1 MMQQLTSLRRFLL
14 AHPMV
19 ASSVLLAIALLLRIA
34 DIFILRLHEV
44 WGEILLSKALG
55 FLAIVGYLWFTR
67 QGLGTI
73 GWHARHMGRSV
84 SISIVV
90 TIFALFTAYASEYA
104 YLALQGQQPTL
115 MMMAHSH
122 SVVPNVLFKG
132 GIAFGLWLILGNC
145 VNSLMEEGLFRG
157 VTISHFGAR
166 MSLPLA
172 NMLQA
177 LLFGLWHIVWPLYY
191 STAGKMSADR
201 PIGTAIVYVITSGLT
216 GLFWGYLFIK
226 TNNLWSS
233 WISHTIVNSV
243 FNLVH
248 THTANGFDLGLPI
261 RVSMLSVI
269 FLLLIPI
276 VKRFTRRWR
285 SFSPRKLQRYAL
297 ENRST

>member
-1 MMQQLTSLRRFLL
+1 MIQQLTRLRHFFLV
-14 AHPMV
+14 HPIV
-19 ASSVLLAIALLLRIA
+19 ASLVLLAISLLLRIV
-34 DIFILRLHEV
+34 DIFIMRLHEV

-67 QGLGTI
+67 QGLRTI
-73 GWHARHMGRSV
+73 GWHARHVGRSV
-84 SISIVV
+84 SISVVV
-90 TIFALFTAYASEYA
+90 TAFALFAAYASEYT
-104 YLALQGQQPTL
+104 YLAFQGQQPTL
-115 MMMAHSH
+115 MMMAHNQSI
-122 SVVPNVLFKG
+122 VPNVLFKG

-157 VTISHFGAR
+157 VMISHFGAR

-177 LLFGLWHIVWPLYY
+177 LLFGLWHIVWPWYY
-191 STAGKMSADR
+191 SIAGKMNANQA
-201 PIGTAIVYVITSGLT
+201 IATAIVYVITAGLT

-243 FNLVH
+243 FNLLH
-248 THTANGFDLGLPI
+248 THTSNGFDLGLPI

-269 FLLLIPI
+269 FLLLIPV
-276 VKRFTRRWR
+276 VKWLTRRWR
-285 SFSPRKLQRYAL
+285 SLSPRKLQCYDL
-297 ENRST
+297 ESF